1 MPFRPSFCS
10 ACGGPVVEAGGRF
23 DCSRCGRRHFLNSK
37 PCAGGLVVHDGRLL
51 LVRRAFEPFKGWWD
65 VPGGFLEAGEHPVD
79 GVVRELR
86 EETGLEVRPGGL
98 VGIYMDRYGPD
109 GDPTMSLYYQCEVI
123 GGAERAGDDATE
135 LGWFRPD
142 ALPDRIA
149 FENGRQVI
157 ADWRAA
163 SLRDS

>member
-1 MPFRPSFCS
+1 LPFRPSFCS

-23 DCSRCGRRHFLNSK
+23 DCGRCGRRHFLNSK

-65 VPGGFLEAGEHPVD
+65 VPGGFLEAGELPVD

-98 VGIYMDRYGPD
+98 FGIYMDRYGPD
-109 GDPTMSLYYQCEVI
+109 GDATMSLYYECEVI
-123 GGAERAGDDATE
+123 GGAERAGDDAAE
-135 LGWFRPD
+135 LGWFPPD
-142 ALPDRIA
+142 ALPEGIA

-163 SLRDS
+163 SLRNS